1 MLDLKIIRENP
12 AFVTESIALKGDKTG
27 VGRIVEYDSQR
38 RKLLEEVESL
48 RSLRNKVSE
57 EISISKKNGEEAK
70 EKILEMRE
78 VSQKIKEIEL
88 SLRETESNLN
98 EQMLRIPN
106 IPHESVPKGKDA
118 SDNKFVREWK
128 DKPEYEFELK
138 DHLELGNTLGLLDFG
153 RASKLSGSGFPLYMG
168 DGAKLERSLINFMLD
183 LQTTEN
189 GYTEVFPPFL
199 VSRECALTTGQLPKF
214 EDDMY
219 KTSVDDLFLIP
230 TAEVPVTNIHRDEIL
245 SGEQLPISYA
255 AYSACFRR
263 EAGSYGKENR
273 GFLRVHQFNKVEL
286 VKFCEPGSSYDELEK
301 ILSNAEEILKRLELH
316 YRVIELSTG
325 DLSFAAA
332 KCYDIEVW
340 APGEEK
346 YLEVSSCSNYEAFQA
361 RRGNIRYRKNDG
373 KTEFVHTLN
382 GSGLATSRL
391 MVALLETHQTE
402 EGTIHLPEA
411 LVPYFGKS
419 IIKNEGG

>member
-1 MLDLKIIRENP
+1 MLDLKIIREKP
-12 AFVTESIALKGDKTG
+12 AFVAESIALKGDKTG
-27 VGRIVEYDSQR
+27 VRRIVEYDRLR

-48 RSLRNKVSE
+48 RSLRNNVSE
-57 EISISKKNGEEAK
+57 EISISKKNGEEAE
-70 EKILEMRE
+70 EKIVEMRE
-78 VSQKIKEIEL
+78 VSQKIKEIEH
-88 SLRETESNLN
+88 SLRETETNLN
-98 EQMLRIPN
+98 EQMMQIPN
-106 IPHESVPKGKDA
+106 IPHESVPKGTDS
-118 SDNKFVREWK
+118 SDNKFVRKWK

-138 DHLELGNTLGLLDFG
+138 DHLELGETLGLLDFG

-189 GYTEVFPPFL
+189 GYKEVFPPFL
-199 VSRECALTTGQLPKF
+199 VNRESALTTGQLPKF
-214 EDDMY
+214 EEDMY
-219 KTSVDDLFLIP
+219 KTSLDDLFLIP
-230 TAEVPVTNIHRDEIL
+230 TAEVPITNIHRDEIL
-245 SGEQLPISYA
+245 SGEELPISYA

-263 EAGSYGKENR
+263 EAGSYGKDTR

-286 VKFCEPGSSYDELEK
+286 VKFCEPESSYDELEK

-346 YLEVSSCSNYEAFQA
+346 YLEVSSCSNFEAFQA
-361 RRGNIRYRKNDG
+361 RRGNIRYRKSDG
-373 KTEFVHTLN
+373 KVEFVHTLN

-419 IIKNEGG
+419 IIKNDGG